1 MKSITL
7 ISLVALGSLAL
18 YGNAYAEKVKT
29 YSGSYCGAYFGSQ
42 AGDFNHQFNGIMN
55 LAASPRYISCPVIE
69 DSIFHTN
76 GTTKAQLHYTGT
88 GTVSCVL
95 SSNHP
100 NGSSLET
107 KIGMRTNTGWFTI
120 PGISADD
127 YWGAYSMYCQLP
139 SKGVLNTIWFG
150 EKDNDQGT

>member
-18 YGNAYAEKVKT
+18 YGNAYAENSTT

-42 AGDFNHQFNGIMN
+42 AGDFNHQVNGIMN

-69 DSIFHTN
+69 TAVPSTK
-76 GTTKAQLHYTGT
+76 GTTKVWLYFTGT
-88 GTVSCVL
+88 GNISCAL
-95 SSNHP
+95 YSNHS
-100 NGSSLET
+100 NGSVLET
-107 KIGMRTNTGWFTI
+107 KIGGRTNTGWFNI
-120 PGISADD
+120 PAITADD
-127 YWGAYSMYCQLP
+127 PLGDYSMYCQLP

-150 EKDNDQGT
+150 ENDSR